1 MSSQNISNAN
11 VNYIQSLLSSKNDAA
26 SQKAPQTVSAPQTVE
41 QPKKL
46 SKSLLALGAV
56 GCAGV
61 MIMSGKKA
69 PDEAQK
75 IVENTAEQ
83 IAEKVENSA
92 VTEKALEKL
101 SDDISSLQKAV
112 QGLQELVTN
121 QAQRNIVKTENLE
134 KAYGGA
140 LDKISAVAS
149 NLNEKTYQ
157 NQADNLAQLT
167 AKLDEIISII
177 TSQNEKLTAETSQNL
192 QQELTKTTQELKDTL
207 NLAMRSTSESIIQ
220 SGVNALQDS
229 VKSSETILQ
238 NTVKEITD
246 TSQSVVNNTGF
257 HISKVATE
265 KISKV
270 GDEVTSKTTE
280 KLGQTAQELS
290 QNNKELSQNALE
302 EMNKALDNLVEN
314 ANSALKETCENVTSK
329 SADVLQEANDEMVL
343 KGVETLVKASNEIAS
358 QSVETIN
365 QTSLNATKSAQNAI
379 EETKTKALSELS
391 QTQKTVK
398 SDSIAANGTIAFS
411 DKIPVQQKTP
421 HPIQTK
427 TDEKKIIPIPQ
438 ATTTKSDKITSNDLE
453 FRNKIAYLK
462 GTDEKFTGEF
472 EQIGNHKYTIK
483 YEDGVLKSSTARS
496 LDDDKEIYTKTYK
509 NAIKNN
515 YDNLTI
521 QKRYNRTSGSGT
533 APSYDVFYSRCFLPN
548 KDKSQQQF
556 VASVY
561 HKDIASNEKE
571 KIKSVSAA
579 DGFFKIIDY
588 SDNVAYSTKEGKL
601 KA

>member
-46 SKSLLALGAV
+46 SRSLLALGAV

-83 IAEKVENSA
+83 ITEKVENSA
-92 VTEKALEKL
+92 VAQKALEKL

-140 LDKISAVAS
+140 LDKISTVAS

-157 NQADNLAQLT
+157 NQAANLAQLT

-207 NLAMRSTSESIIQ
+207 NLAIRSTSESIVQ
-220 SGVNALQDS
+220 SGVSALQDS

-238 NTVKEITD
+238 NAAKEITD

-257 HISKVATE
+257 HISKVASE

-290 QNNKELSQNALE
+290 QNALD

-343 KGVETLVKASNEIAS
+343 KGVETLVKASDEITS

-365 QTSLNATKSAQNAI
+365 QTSLNAAKSAQNAI

-398 SDSIAANGTIAFS
+398 SDSIAANGTIAFN

-427 TDEKKIIPIPQ
+427 ADEKKIIPIPQ

-472 EQIGNHKYTIK
+472 EHIGNHKYTIK
-483 YEDGVLKSSTARS
+483 YEDGVLKSSTAKS
-496 LDDDKEIYTKTYK
+496 LDDDKEIYTKTYR

-515 YDNLTI
+515 FDNLTI
-521 QKRYNRTSGSGT
+521 QKKYNRTSGSDT

-561 HKDIASNEKE
+561 HKDIASDERE

-588 SDNVAYSTKEGKL
+588 SNNVAYSTKEGKL

>member
-46 SKSLLALGAV
+46 SRSLLALGAV

-83 IAEKVENSA
+83 ITEKVENSA
-92 VTEKALEKL
+92 VAQKALEKL

-140 LDKISAVAS
+140 LDKISTVAS

-157 NQADNLAQLT
+157 DQAANLAQLT

-207 NLAMRSTSESIIQ
+207 NLAIRSTSESIVQ
-220 SGVNALQDS
+220 SGVSALQDS

-238 NTVKEITD
+238 NAAKEITD

-257 HISKVATE
+257 HISKVASE

-280 KLGQTAQELS
+280 KLGQTAQELNQS
-290 QNNKELSQNALE
+290 ALE

-314 ANSALKETCENVTSK
+314 ANSALKGTCENVTSK
-329 SADVLQEANDEMVL
+329 SADVLQETNDEMIL
-343 KGVETLVKASNEIAS
+343 KGVETLVKASDEITS

-365 QTSLNATKSAQNAI
+365 QTSLNAAKSAQNAI

-398 SDSIAANGTIAFS
+398 SDSIAANGTIAFN

-472 EQIGNHKYTIK
+472 EHIGNHKYTIK
-483 YEDGVLKSSTARS
+483 YEDGVLKSSTAKS
-496 LDDDKEIYTKTYK
+496 LDDDKEIYTKTYR

-515 YDNLTI
+515 FDNLTI
-521 QKRYNRTSGSGT
+521 QKKYNRTSGSGT
-533 APSYDVFYSRCFLPN
+533 TPSYDVFYSRCFLPD

-556 VASVY
+556 VASIY
-561 HKDIASNEKE
+561 HKDIASDERE

-579 DGFFKIIDY
+579 DGFFKIIGY
-588 SDNVAYSTKEGKL
+588 SNNVAYSTKEGKL